1 MMSMEVFEPTEY
13 EIEESQRQDE
23 EYELYER
30 EKRCEAE
37 SYEHWGK
44 KLPHLIFKY
53 RSLSSSIEL
62 TRTIDILQNHRL
74 FMSPAKFLNDP
85 FEGGNV
91 DYLSKDIKLFEA
103 EKKKCRILSLSEN
116 CFSAPLW
123 AHYANNCRGVCIGF
137 FTYKKFDRITPMQY
151 TDTIDKKQWWTCD
164 PKVAIENEY
173 NYKNND
179 WSYEREYRIIGKAQK
194 SDESEKVYFDF
205 EQDEIAIIILGEC
218 IDIEIREVIIKAV
231 PDTCRIFNIKSDK
244 NHSQYYLLE
253 NGTADEE
260 ENRIYSLDDLYA
272 EIIK

>member
-1 MMSMEVFEPTEY
+1 MIMEIYERTEY
-13 EIEESQRQDE
+13 EIEESQRQAE
-23 EYELYER
+23 EYEQYKN
-30 EKRCEAE
+30 EKRCETE
-37 SYEHWGK
+37 SYDHWK
-44 KLPHLIFKY
+44 NKIPHLIFKY
-53 RSLSSSIEL
+53 RSVDFSIDL

-91 DYLSKDIKLFEA
+91 DYLSKDIELFEA

-137 FTYKKFDRITPMQY
+137 STYKKFEGITPMQY
-151 TDTIDKKQWWTCD
+151 TDIIDKKQWWACD
-164 PKVAIENEY
+164 LKAAIENEY

-205 EQDEIAIIILGEC
+205 EQDEIAIIILGEY
-218 IDIEIREVIIKAV
+218 INIEIKEVIIEAV
-231 PDTCRIFNIKSDK
+231 PSACRIFNIKSDK

-253 NGTADEE
+253 NGTADEK
-260 ENRIYSLDDLYA
+260 ENRIYSLDKLYD